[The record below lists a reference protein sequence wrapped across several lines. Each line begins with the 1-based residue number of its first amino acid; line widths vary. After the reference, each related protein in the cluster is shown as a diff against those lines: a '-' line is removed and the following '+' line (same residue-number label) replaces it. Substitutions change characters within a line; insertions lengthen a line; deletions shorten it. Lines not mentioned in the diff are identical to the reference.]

1 MEPMCKEYR
10 VMKQT
15 ILFLT
20 AVILFTVSSQ
30 VHAAL
35 TFKMNADKTTLALGD
50 IASIEIFAYANDPL
64 ATGQNGVNSWQ
75 ISLLVSGSGVVQ
87 VVDGSIA
94 VTAPFPNDFLTS
106 GINSPSGSISDLAMN
121 AKTIPVNST
130 LGVGGY
136 TKIAEFQIVGVNVG
150 QATYSIADGGL
161 GFFGILRDYNPVN
174 PGTWGNYLD
183 GTFDAGASDRVF
195 SIVPEP
201 ATFALLGG
209 LGFFLLRSRKSG
221 RL

>member
-1 MEPMCKEYR
+1 
-10 VMKQT
+10 MKQT

-64 ATGQNGVNSWQ
+64 ATGQNGVKSWQ

-94 VTAPFPNDFLTS
+94 VTASFPNDF
-106 GINSPSGSISDLAMN
+106 
-121 AKTIPVNST
+121 
-130 LGVGGY
+130 
-136 TKIAEFQIVGVNVG
+136 
-150 QATYSIADGGL
+150 
-161 GFFGILRDYNPVN
+161 
-174 PGTWGNYLD
+174 
-183 GTFDAGASDRVF
+183 
-195 SIVPEP
+195 
-201 ATFALLGG
+201 
-209 LGFFLLRSRKSG
+209 
-221 RL
+221 

>member
-1 MEPMCKEYR
+1 M
-10 VMKQT
+10 
-15 ILFLT
+15 
-20 AVILFTVSSQ
+20 S
-30 VHAAL
+30 
-35 TFKMNADKTTLALGD
+35 
-50 IASIEIFAYANDPL
+50 
-64 ATGQNGVNSWQ
+64 
-75 ISLLVSGSGVVQ
+75 
-87 VVDGSIA
+87 
-94 VTAPFPNDFLTS
+94 
-106 GINSPSGSISDLAMN
+106 
-121 AKTIPVNST
+121 KTIPVNST

>member
-1 MEPMCKEYR
+1 
-10 VMKQT
+10 MKQT

-87 VVDGSIA
+87 VVDRSIA

-183 GTFDAGASDRVF
+183 GTFDAGASDHVF

>member
-1 MEPMCKEYR
+1 
-10 VMKQT
+10 MKQT

-87 VVDGSIA
+87 VVDRSIA